1 MKYCYERISVMLGSR
16 LNYFQIVFMFTFQ
29 FSGSVLLFML
39 NVFLRSQ
46 LINVLSA
53 SSAQQSP
60 SLILSELSILA
71 DRGHFYKI
79 FTSAKFSLLQ
89 NLPIGD
95 TSTKFSL
102 LQNFHFYK
110 IFTSAKFS
118 LLRFFTLL
126 QNFHFCKIFT
136 STFFHTS
143 AKFSLLQNFHFYVFS
158 HFCKIFTSAKFS
170 NLRREIMAGNL

>member
-1 MKYCYERISVMLGSR
+1 MVSVDTTG
-16 LNYFQIVFMFTFQ
+16 NT
-29 FSGSVLLFML
+29 GNVLL
-39 NVFLRSQ
+39 R
-46 LINVLSA
+46 
-53 SSAQQSP
+53 
-60 SLILSELSILA
+60 
-71 DRGHFYKI
+71 K
-79 FTSAKFSLLQ
+79 
-89 NLPIGD
+89 PIGD